1 MKKFRFAHLILI
13 ILLFAASM
21 ASAQTRHTKIRH
33 RHKTHN
39 KTIKQQR
46 IVERMGKPV
55 LIQKH
60 QPRVVSGQSAQRIQL
75 QLMQARKH
83 EIEQAKVDKAQKEAA
98 KDQKRVH

>member
-1 MKKFRFAHLILI
+1 MKKFSLAIV
-13 ILLFAASM
+13 LFLAMLVSAS
-21 ASAQTRHTKIRH
+21 AVSAQTKHVKRHH
-33 RHKTHN
+33 H